1 MFRLLEQVLTE
12 KETKKLVMRK
22 VASLMKVVVL
32 LLFIFSLPAFGQSQT
47 VSGTVLAED
56 DSAPLIGV
64 TVSNK
69 KNNKKVVTNASGK
82 FTIDANKGDVL
93 EFSYASYLTRQV
105 VVGDAKTINIKLAST
120 EKQLTD
126 VVVTAYGIK
135 REKKSLGYS
144 TQSIS
149 GDDVSQTKRDNFINS
164 LAGRVAGVNI
174 TPSSGTPGASTQIV
188 LRGATSI
195 GGNNQPLFV
204 VDGVPYDNQTLNQE
218 GLISGQSVSFG
229 NRNSDYGNR
238 AMDINPDDIE
248 ELTILK
254 GPEATALYGS
264 DGASGAIII
273 TTKKGK
279 AGKISV
285 SYDNSLRV
293 ESVYRLPDVQK
304 VYGIGTN
311 GIENSTATVNP
322 FSIVGGTGSGISSA
336 FGAKIPAG
344 TPIYDNAKNF
354 FKSGFTQQH
363 NVNVGG
369 GSENATYR
377 FSAGYFNQEGVIPNT
392 GYEKL
397 SFRFTG
403 STSYGKFK
411 LVTTV
416 NYVNS
421 TTKKASKGAGS
432 YLINLLT
439 WPVENDA
446 RNYINPDG
454 TKVTIRNI
462 ANNFSLEYDNPFWDV
477 NKNPAS
483 DKIDRLT
490 GNINASFDIT
500 KWLSV
505 TDIVGIDNYSQY
517 GTFATNP
524 LSRFGYASNGF
535 FSQYQ
540 QNTRNITNTLKAT
553 ANKRWNDF
561 SVNFTAG
568 FYLENNYTK
577 LESQKGERFYER
589 DFYSIN
595 NTDPLSR
602 DAKTTIS
609 QIRKTRLFG
618 SLITGYKSLLYLS
631 FSGSREGVSTFMSRA
646 VEKDPYFNY
655 GSSSL
660 SFVFS
665 DLGFMKD
672 LRWLNFGKARI
683 SYANTG
689 KGPNSPYV
697 IDYRFVNQITTGGG
711 YSYDF
716 TGNNFGLQPERSKN
730 LEYGVEINAFNNR
743 VKLDV
748 TRYSLISEK
757 QLLAAR
763 ASYGTGYVI
772 KWFNGGKVEN
782 KGWEIQLGIT
792 AVKNKNF
799 TWQSNFNFD
808 KNIGK
813 VVSMPS
819 DLPTYYDSDTWVFG
833 NLRSQYFVGSKIGN
847 LAATGF
853 QRNVNGDILIS
864 PTTGLPVKD
873 NNFITVGDRQPDFK
887 IGFVNKFT
895 YKDLSLSF
903 NLELRK
909 GGSVFNATEYLL
921 SLTGYSTR
929 TLDRETPRVIKGVL
943 QDGFENT
950 ATPTKNTIAVTP
962 MFNSNYYSSTTST
975 SEEDFVENVSWLR
988 MRDITLEYRFP
999 RKVLGKQNVIK
1010 DASVFFTGTDLFM
1023 ITNYTG
1029 ADPSVNSNTAA
1040 NKGFGGAG
1048 IDYGALSIPRGFN
1061 FGLKIQL

>member
-1 MFRLLEQVLTE
+1 MTNSCL
-12 KETKKLVMRK
+12 RK
-22 VASLMKVVVL
+22 STFFMLIIL
-32 LLFIFSLPAFGQSQT
+32 LLSFSLK
-47 VSGTVLAED
+47 VSAQGNLVTGTVIAED
-56 DSAPLIGV
+56 DSSPLIGV
-64 TVSNK
+64 NITNK
-69 KNNKKVVTNASGK
+69 KTNKKAVTNASGK
-82 FTIDANKGDVL
+82 FSIAAEKGETLV
-93 EFSYASYLTRQV
+93 FSYTSYATKQV
-105 VVGDAKTINIKLAST
+105 VVGDVKVINVTLAAS
-120 EKQLTD
+120 EKQLDD

-144 TQSIS
+144 TQSVTGEDIS
-149 GDDVSQTKRDNFINS
+149 ATKRDNFINS

-218 GLISGQSVSFG
+218 GLISGQSVAFG

-285 SYDNSLRV
+285 NYDNSFRS
-293 ESVYRLPDVQK
+293 ESIYRLPDVQT
-304 VYGIGTN
+304 VYGIGSN
-311 GIENSTATVNP
+311 GVANSTATVNP
-322 FSIVGGTGSGISSA
+322 FSILGSATGAGISSA

-344 TPIYDNAKNF
+344 TNTYNNSKSF
-354 FKSGFTQQH
+354 FKNGFTQQH
-363 NVNVGG
+363 NLNVGG

-377 FSAGYFNQEGVIPNT
+377 FSAGYFNQDGVIPNT
-392 GYEKL
+392 GYEKI

-411 LVTTV
+411 LNTTI

-446 RNYINPDG
+446 RNYVNPDG
-454 TKVTIRNI
+454 TKVTLRNV
-462 ANNFSLEYDNPFWDV
+462 ANNYSLEYDNPFWDV
-477 NKNPAS
+477 NKNPAQ
-483 DKIDRLT
+483 DKVDRLT

-505 TDIVGIDNYSQY
+505 SNILGIDQYSQY
-517 GTFATNP
+517 GYLATNP

-535 FSQYQ
+535 YSQYQ
-540 QNTRNITNTLKAT
+540 QNTRNISNTVKAT
-553 ANKRWNDF
+553 AIKRWNDF

-568 FYLENNYTK
+568 FYVENNYTK

-589 DFYSIN
+589 DFFSMN

-602 DAKTTIS
+602 DAKTTIT
-609 QIRKTRLFG
+609 QTRKTRLFG
-618 SLITGYKSLLYLS
+618 SLVSGYKNILYLS
-631 FSGSREGVSTFMSRA
+631 LSGSREGVSTFMSRA
-646 VEKDPYFNY
+646 VDKSPYFSY

-660 SFVFS
+660 SFVFTE
-665 DLGFMKD
+665 LNFMKGID
-672 LRWLNFGKARI
+672 WLNFGKARI

-689 KGPNSPYV
+689 KGPSSPYV

-711 YSYDF
+711 YAYDV

-730 LEYGVEINAFNNR
+730 LEYGVEINAFKNR

-748 TRYSLISEK
+748 TRYELVSEK

-792 AVKNKNF
+792 AIRNKNF

-847 LAATGF
+847 LAANKF
-853 QRNVNGDILIS
+853 KRNDKGDILIS
-864 PTTGLPVKD
+864 PTTGLPIKD
-873 NNFITVGDRQPDFK
+873 DNFTTVGDRQPDFK
-887 IGFVNKFT
+887 LGFVNKFT
-895 YKDLSLSF
+895 YKDFSLSF
-903 NLELRK
+903 NLEWRK

-921 SLTGYSTR
+921 YLTGYSTR
-929 TLDRETPRVIKGVL
+929 TLDREKSRVVNGVL
-943 QDGFENT
+943 QDGLENT
-950 ATPTKNTIAVTP
+950 ATPTRNTIAVTP
-962 MFNSNYYSSTTST
+962 MNNSTYYSGTTTT

-988 MRDITLEYRFP
+988 MRDITVAYRVP
-999 RKVLGKQNVIK
+999 RKFLGNARIIK

-1023 ITNYTG
+1023 LTNYTG

-1040 NKGFGGAG
+1040 NRGYGGAG

-1061 FGLKIQL
+1061 FGIKIQL